1 VVHRV
6 VAGAQGVSAEAFEA
20 AKRLFLEGLAA
31 HEGRDHAR
39 AEALFLASLERLPG
53 RVSTLVNLA
62 AARLALDRPA
72 DALAPLDEALA
83 QAPDD
88 ADVWCQRGQVL
99 GRLRRLDDALASFDR
114 ALALNAGHAAATYHR
129 GMALN
134 ALHRPADAS
143 TAFER
148 LVELQPD
155 SAEAHFRRG
164 QTLQRLQRPADA
176 LLALDRALE
185 LRPADHAVWTQRGSV
200 LAQLGRNDDAAQSF
214 REALRHGGDAE
225 LNGWYLG
232 SLTGDA
238 KEAAAPRAYV
248 ETLFDDYARDFEQ
261 HLVDALHYRG
271 HRLIAEQLQR
281 RAAGRRFAS
290 ALDLGCGSGLCGVEL
305 RAHCD
310 HLTGIDLSTQMLARA
325 QARGCYDRL
334 TQAEVVQ
341 HLQSLPDGAHDLVV
355 AGDVFIY
362 LGRLESVFAEVQRVL
377 RPGGLFVFTLERTS
391 DEAVDVQAGDALRG
405 TRSRHSARYVRAL
418 VERCGL
424 SVRAID
430 DATLRRELEQD
441 VAGLVVCIER

>member
-1 VVHRV
+1 MSE
-6 VAGAQGVSAEAFEA
+6 GGAFEA

-31 HEGRDHAR
+31 HAAHDFAHAER
-39 AEALFLASLERLPG
+39 CFLASLQQVPG

-88 ADVWCQRGQVL
+88 ADVWTQRGQVL
-99 GRLRRLDDALASFDR
+99 GRLLRLDDALASFER
-114 ALALNAGHAAATYHR
+114 ALALKADHPAATYHR

-134 ALHRPADAS
+134 ALHRPAEALI
-143 TAFER
+143 AFER
-148 LVELQPD
+148 LVALQPD

-176 LLALDRALE
+176 LAALDRALV
-185 LRPADHAVWTQRGSV
+185 LRPDDHAAWTQRGSV
-200 LAQLGRNDDAAQSF
+200 LALLRRDADAAQSF

-225 LNGWYLG
+225 LNGWYLA
-232 SLTGDA
+232 SLAGA
-238 KEAAAPRAYV
+238 ANEAAAPRVYV
-248 ETLFDDYARDFEQ
+248 EALFDDYARDFEQ
-261 HLVDALHYRG
+261 HLVDALDYRG

-281 RAAGRRFAS
+281 CAPGRRFLS

-305 RAHCD
+305 RPHCD
-310 HLTGIDLSTQMLARA
+310 RLAGIDLSTQMLARA

-334 TQAEVVQ
+334 TQAEVVE
-341 HLQSLPDGAHDLVV
+341 HLRSLPDAALDLVV

-362 LGRLESVFAEVQRVL
+362 LGRLEPVFAELRRVL
-377 RPGGLFVFTLERTS
+377 RPAGLFVFTLECTS
-391 DEAVDVQAGDALRG
+391 DEAIDLQAGDALRG
-405 TRSRHSARYVRAL
+405 TRSRHSARYTRAL
-418 VERCGL
+418 ADAGGL
-424 SVRAID
+424 AVRAID
-430 DATLRRELEQD
+430 AATIRREQQQD